1 VLWVPEVQGLHE
13 SHPYP
18 VWRWTSPILESDA
31 VTVWNSHPL
40 LLHRLQEHTT
50 KMPKRKAKELDNG
63 VPAEEPR
70 RSSRRVSLPA
80 TTEEAPKT
88 TNPAPKRPKKVQKP
102 STDESTVDKVKGG
115 DNEELVRIL
124 PI

>member
-1 VLWVPEVQGLHE
+1 
-13 SHPYP
+13 
-18 VWRWTSPILESDA
+18 
-31 VTVWNSHPL
+31 
-40 LLHRLQEHTT
+40 
-50 KMPKRKAKELDNG
+50 MPKRKAKELDNG

-80 TTEEAPKT
+80 TKEEAPKT
-88 TNPAPKRPKKVQKP
+88 MNSVPKNPKKVQKP
-102 STDESTVDKVKGG
+102 STDESTVGNVKEG